1 MNNTITNT
9 QKLTNLTGAKNT
21 ALWILQILTAAAFL
35 IAGSAKL
42 FGNPLMIE
50 SFDKIGLGQWFRYLT
65 GTIEVVSAVLLL
77 VPRLSPVGAL
87 LLICT
92 MFGAISAHLF
102 VIGGPPIAPII
113 LLLFNVIIFLARIN
127 RLKPSIGRTS

>member
-9 QKLTNLTGAKNT
+9 QKLTNLTAGKNT
-21 ALWILQILTAAAFL
+21 VLWILQILTAAAFL

-50 SFDKIGLGQWFRYLT
+50 SFEKIGLGQWFRYLT
-65 GTIEVVSAVLLL
+65 GTIEVVSAVLLM
-77 VPRLSPVGAL
+77 VSRLSPVGAL
-87 LLICT
+87 LLICI
-92 MFGAISAHLF
+92 MLGAIFAHLF

-113 LLLFNVIIFLARIN
+113 LFLFNVIIFLARI
-127 RLKPSIGRTS
+127 IGRKSSDDGRS